1 MEEEYKDS
9 DKEVQ
14 SAGSKPVPQTQTKE
28 RTWGEATEDVASN
41 MLDSIAGG
49 GNVIQVVASGVQA
62 AANTHGYQAKKAKQI
77 SEAQKAELEVSMMKN
92 RDALLRMA
100 RLYTEEDRPYQQ
112 QILQND
118 AENSNIELENA
129 KLGLAQNK
137 QASANNLLKMKHQQ
151 EEMFRAGWQKD
162 EEVFKNGIKN
172 AIGYDGLNIFAQGIV
187 DNSFGIDAL
196 ADANTIVR
204 AFIRSP
210 EEGKAALREQG
221 GWEYDEKNNRIVST
235 DGKFA
240 FGTDEKSLSDL
251 MKKVNELAKQDIAAA
266 MTLGQ
271 DAQTMEQFA
280 LKNVLLKGDV
290 GKVFGSYGSAYGA
303 YQKFVNAKN
312 IQTDGK
318 RVIGSTDKYSKAEKL
333 GHVLTVGLKAAV
345 IDNQI
350 SQVEQQTLA
359 PLMAA
364 YVKKF
369 GAEVQFGKTADDTF
383 IKRQDG
389 SKVPLKDFVKGLEE
403 RDVIGADWKNYVAQ
417 VNQTVKKNE
426 QKESIVDMIASLGR
440 RYGDAVYK
448 LNDEQ
453 LSELKKVSDMTD
465 AYALTFN
472 IAEKGNNGN
481 IVVPKNVAL
490 SSLQKL
496 AELEKT
502 KLDGFGLKGFWEAE
516 YERRKVLDD
525 DIKEGK
531 RKAKNTEKFKNRK
544 NDQFQ
549 ERRQTIDFYNAM
561 GPGTPQI

>member
-49 GNVIQVVASGVQA
+49 GNVIQIVASGVQA

-92 RDALLRMA
+92 RDALLHMA
-100 RLYTEEDRPYQQ
+100 RLHTEEDRPYQQ
-112 QILQND
+112 QILQNN
-118 AENSNIELENA
+118 AEKSNIDLENA

-151 EEMFRAGWQKD
+151 EEMYRAGWQKD
-162 EEVFKNGIKN
+162 EEVFKSGIKN

-204 AFIRSP
+204 AFLRSP

-221 GWEYDEKNNRIVST
+221 DWEYDEKNNRIVST
-235 DGKFA
+235 DGKLA
-240 FGTDEKSLSDL
+240 FGTDEKSLSGL

-426 QKESIVDMIASLGR
+426 QKESIADMTASLGR
-440 RYGDAVYK
+440 RYGDGVYK

-453 LSELKKVSDMTD
+453 LSELKQVSDMTD

-549 ERRQTIDFYNAM
+549 ERRQTMDFYNAM
-561 GPGTPQI
+561 GSGAPQI